1 MSAIYTCLNCRCTQ
15 VAKSQPRNCIKC
27 SAGAVWLRSEAELPG
42 FAGAD
47 KARASA
53 MAQSEGEALTAKLR
67 EPVGGVSA
75 KSGRM
80 ERESPLFFGKG
91 DNPGLF

>member
-1 MSAIYTCLNCRCTQ
+1 MGQPGNC
-15 VAKSQPRNCIKC
+15 VKC
-27 SAGAVWLRSEAELPG
+27 EAGAVFLKEEVELFPG
-42 FAGAD
+42 TTE
-47 KARASA
+47 ARASA